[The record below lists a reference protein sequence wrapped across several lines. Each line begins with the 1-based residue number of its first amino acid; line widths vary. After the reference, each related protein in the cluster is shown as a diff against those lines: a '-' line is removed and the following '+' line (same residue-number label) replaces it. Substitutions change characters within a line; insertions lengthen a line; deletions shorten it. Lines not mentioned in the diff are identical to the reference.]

1 MQKAYPDLCAKET
14 KNGYLISGQFILNS
28 EFSEIPLY
36 DEYFIEM
43 NLSYNFPDVIPTV
56 REIAGNVPEDFEH
69 IYENEELCLGA
80 ACDLY
85 DFLDHHPFVVD
96 FLNGPVTSYFYT
108 SSFFKRYKTVPYG
121 ERSHGIEG
129 IIEAYL
135 ERYQLTEI
143 NQLVMLLAYV
153 AGIYK
158 YRGHL
163 PCPCNS
169 GKKFRNC
176 HGQIVIQDLTSSRNE
191 GFKNDAIEIIEYY
204 FNKKGGRERS
214 GNNHSAKK

>member
-1 MQKAYPDLCAKET
+1 MSSLSKQIQDVLEVYPDLSAQET
-14 KNGYLISGQFILNS
+14 KNGYLITGQFILNS

-43 NLSYNFPDVIPTV
+43 NVSLKFPGVVPIV
-56 REIAGNVPEDFEH
+56 REVSGNIPEDFEH

-108 SSFFKRYKTVPYG
+108 ASFYKRYKTVPYG
-121 ERSHGIEG
+121 ERSHGLEG

-135 ERYQLTEI
+135 ERYQLNDI
-143 NQLVMLLAYV
+143 NLLVMLLAYV
-153 AGIYK
+153 AGFYK

-163 PCPCNS
+163 HCPCNS

-176 HGQIVIQDLTSSRNE
+176 HGQIVIQDLTSSRNDRY
-191 GFKNDAIEIIEYY
+191 KKDAFDIIGYL
-204 FNKKGGRERS
+204 FNKKGGR
-214 GNNHSAKK
+214 